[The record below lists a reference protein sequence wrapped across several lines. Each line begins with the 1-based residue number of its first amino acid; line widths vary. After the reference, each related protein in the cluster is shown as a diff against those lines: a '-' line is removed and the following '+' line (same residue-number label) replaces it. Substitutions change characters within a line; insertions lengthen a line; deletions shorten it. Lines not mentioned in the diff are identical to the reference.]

1 LVLATT
7 VMLGHYVG
15 FYPQHLPYLLLG
27 WASVPAFFI
36 VSGFLITL
44 VLRERYHDRL
54 GLFFSN
60 RALRLFPLYWAALVL
75 FLLVN
80 WLVAAGYLPG
90 AHEHVGTNALRWWQ
104 AHQSENGPLATTLL
118 VFSNVAIFGQD
129 LMLFIGKWPAIISK
143 DYFYHFFMYV
153 GPAWTIEVEF
163 IFYAIAP
170 FVVLRSIKWT
180 IGILIASLVARLAA
194 VLLGYTAYDNAYDF
208 PPFEMAFFMA
218 GSLAYRAYAYLRS
231 QQSAWIEAYAFA
243 ACATVALLTI
253 FYLTLPFARPIY
265 LVAVS
270 LCLPGIV
277 LMGRRNP
284 LDNFLGELSYPIY
297 LLHPIFA
304 IFIIPGATI
313 WAEVIAITGTL
324 ALSVSLLFAIDRPIE
339 AIRRRR
345 VETYGAHKSGIALA
359 SAGPSRGLPE
369 YEKAQGIDAGDQGHA
384 AEFDFGLPA
393 RRA

>member
-1 LVLATT
+1 MGLLRLVLAST

-27 WASVPAFFI
+27 WASVPAFYI

-54 GLFFSN
+54 GLFYSN

-104 AHQSENGPLATTLL
+104 AHQSENGTAATILL
-118 VFSNVAIFGQD
+118 IFSNVAIFGQD
-129 LMLFIGKWPAIISK
+129 LMLFVGKWPGIFTR

-170 FVVLRSIKWT
+170 FVVLRDVKWT
-180 IGILIASLVARLAA
+180 IVVLIASLLARLFA
-194 VLLGYTAYDNAYDF
+194 VVLGFTAYANAYDF

-218 GSLAYRAYAYLRS
+218 GSLAYRAYAYLRT
-231 QQSAWIEAYAFA
+231 QRTAWIEAYSYA
-243 ACATVALLTI
+243 ACATIALLTV
-253 FYLTLPFARPIY
+253 FYLVIPFARPIY
-265 LVAVS
+265 LVAAS
-270 LCLPGIV
+270 ICLPGIV
-277 LMGRRNP
+277 LLGRRNP

-297 LLHPIFA
+297 LLHPIFT
-304 IFIIPGATI
+304 IFIIPGATV
-313 WAEVIAITGTL
+313 WAEVVAVTGTL
-324 ALSVSLLFAIDRPIE
+324 ALSAFLIFAVDRPVA

-345 VETYGAHKSGIALA
+345 VEDHRSYRPSIATGEAMALA
-359 SAGPSRGLPE
+359 YRN
-369 YEKAQGIDAGDQGHA
+369 
-384 AEFDFGLPA
+384 PA
-393 RRA
+393 

>member
-1 LVLATT
+1 MGLFRLLLAST

-27 WASVPAFFI
+27 WASVPAFYI

-54 GLFFSN
+54 GLFFTN

-104 AHQSENGPLATTLL
+104 THQSENGTLATLL
-118 VFSNVAIFGQD
+118 LIFSNIAIFGQD
-129 LMLFIGKWPAIISK
+129 LMLFVGKWPTVFSR

-170 FVVLRSIKWT
+170 FVVLRGIKWT
-180 IGILIASLVARLAA
+180 IAVLIASLSARLIA
-194 VLLGYTAYDNAYDF
+194 VLLGYTAYANAYDF

-218 GSLAYRAYAYLRS
+218 GSLAYRAYAYLRTQRS
-231 QQSAWIEAYAFA
+231 RWIETYSYA
-243 ACATVALLTI
+243 ACATIALLTV
-253 FYLTLPFARPIY
+253 FYLLIPFARPIY
-265 LVAVS
+265 LVAAS

-277 LMGRRNP
+277 LLGRRNP
-284 LDNFLGELSYPIY
+284 LDKFLGELSYPIY
-297 LLHPIFA
+297 LLHPIFT
-304 IFIIPGATI
+304 IFIIPGSTI
-313 WAEVIAITGTL
+313 WAEVVAVVSTL
-324 ALSVSLLFAIDRPIE
+324 ALSAFFLFAVDRPVE

-345 VETYGAHKSGIALA
+345 VENDGSYRPNIAREDATGALA
-359 SAGPSRGLPE
+359 YRNSA
-369 YEKAQGIDAGDQGHA
+369 
-384 AEFDFGLPA
+384 
-393 RRA
+393 

>member
-1 LVLATT
+1 MHKT
-7 VMLGHYVG
+7 VPIRVGHRGVVER
-15 FYPQHLPYLLLG
+15 
-27 WASVPAFFI
+27 AI
-36 VSGFLITL
+36 VAGADQTL

-54 GLFFSN
+54 GLFLSN

-104 AHQSENGPLATTLL
+104 AHQSENGTLATILL
-118 VFSNVAIFGQD
+118 VFSNVTIFGQD
-129 LMLFIGKWPAIISK
+129 LMLFVGKWPTLFSR

-170 FVVLRSIKWT
+170 FIVLRGIKWT
-180 IGILIASLVARLAA
+180 IAVLIASLLARLIA
-194 VLLGYTAYDNAYDF
+194 VLLGFTAYANAYDF

-218 GSLAYRAYAYLRS
+218 GSLAYRAYAYLRTQRS
-231 QQSAWIEAYAFA
+231 RWIEAYSYA
-243 ACATVALLTI
+243 ACATIAVLTV
-253 FYLTLPFARPIY
+253 FYLAIPYARPIY
-265 LVAVS
+265 LVAAS

-304 IFIIPGATI
+304 IFIIPGTTI
-313 WAEVIAITGTL
+313 WAEVVAVTGTL
-324 ALSVSLLFAIDRPIE
+324 ALSVFLLFTVDRPIE
-339 AIRRRR
+339 TIRRRR
-345 VETYGAHKSGIALA
+345 VENDGSYRPNVAREEATGALA
-359 SAGPSRGLPE
+359 
-369 YEKAQGIDAGDQGHA
+369 
-384 AEFDFGLPA
+384 
-393 RRA
+393 